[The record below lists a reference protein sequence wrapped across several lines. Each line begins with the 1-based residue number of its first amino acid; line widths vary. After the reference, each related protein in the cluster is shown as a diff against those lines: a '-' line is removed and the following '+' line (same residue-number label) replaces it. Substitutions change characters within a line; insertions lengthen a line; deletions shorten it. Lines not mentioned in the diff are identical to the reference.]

1 MLPASPQTLVT
12 LGVVTAVGVGFAFF
26 GYDLADQLLS
36 WIGWLAGA
44 GGGAAAGWFLLPT
57 ALPELT
63 LQGRVVGAVLL
74 VAVGAIAGRILI
86 PLFSRFTI
94 VIAGFVSTS
103 GAVLVLLVGGQVT
116 SAIANVS
123 AGSNPATVLTRLSEL
138 PVFETQQFQQFAVV
152 ALVAGI
158 LGAVVASKFYQLIV
172 TLAATGIGAVLLGV
186 VLPLWQEA
194 LAGGVSFGGGLG
206 QVSPVWFFAVL
217 VVGIGSQV
225 YRHREDLDI
234 PFLDDDGDVEALQ

>member
-12 LGVVTAVGVGFAFF
+12 LGVVTAVGVAFAFF

-63 LQGRVVGAVLL
+63 FQGRIVGAVLL
-74 VAVGAIAGRILI
+74 VAVGAIVGRILI
-86 PLFSRFTI
+86 PLFSRFTV

-116 SAIANVS
+116 NAVANVS
-123 AGSNPATVLTRLSEL
+123 PGSSPTTVVSRLAGL
-138 PVFETQQFQQFAVV
+138 PVFETQQFQQFAVI

-172 TLAATGIGAVLLGV
+172 TVAATGIGAALLGV
-186 VLPLWQEA
+186 VLPMWEQA
-194 LAGGVSFGGGLG
+194 LSGGVSFGGGLG
-206 QVSPVWFFAVL
+206 QISPLWFVATLVL
-217 VVGIGSQV
+217 GIGTQL
-225 YRHREDLDI
+225 YRHRQELDL
-234 PFLDDDGDVEALQ
+234 PFLGDDGSVEALQ

>member
-1 MLPASPQTLVT
+1 MLPASPQTLVM
-12 LGVVTAVGVGFAFF
+12 LGVVTAVGIGFAFF

-44 GGGAAAGWFLLPT
+44 GGGAAAGWFFLP
-57 ALPELT
+57 AVLPELT

-74 VAVGAIAGRILI
+74 VAVGAIVGRILI
-86 PLFSRFTI
+86 PLFSRFTV

-116 SAIANVS
+116 NAVTEVS
-123 AGSNPATVLTRLSEL
+123 SGSNPAAALTTLAELS
-138 PVFETQQFQQFAVV
+138 VFESQQFQQFAVV

-186 VLPLWQEA
+186 VLPMWQQA
-194 LAGGVSFGGGLG
+194 LSGSVSFGGGLG
-206 QVSPVWFFAVL
+206 QISLVWFLAVL
-217 VVGIGSQV
+217 VLGIGTQV
-225 YRHREDLDI
+225 YRHRDDLDI
-234 PFLDDDGDVEALQ
+234 PFVDDEDGSGALQ

>member
-1 MLPASPQTLVT
+1 MFPASPQTLVT
-12 LGVVTAVGVGFAFF
+12 LGVVTLVGVGFAFF

-63 LQGRVVGAVLL
+63 LQGRIVGAVLL
-74 VAVGAIAGRILI
+74 VAAGAIAGRILI
-86 PLFSRFTI
+86 PLFSRFTV

-103 GAVLVLLVGGQVT
+103 GAVLVLLVGGQITNAV
-116 SAIANVS
+116 ADVS
-123 AGSNPATVLTRLSEL
+123 SGSDPTTVLTRLAEL

-186 VLPLWQEA
+186 VLPLWEQA
-194 LAGGVSFGGGLG
+194 LSGGVSFGGGLG
-206 QVSPVWFFAVL
+206 QISPLWFL
-217 VVGIGSQV
+217 VALLLGVGTQV

-234 PFLDDDGDVEALQ
+234 PFLDDGGSEALQ